1 LIEVNRVSSN
11 DADDIIQQYSD
22 LIQQGSISEASQFSG
37 FDQAACR
44 VDKFFY
50 DRMANSPPYAKL
62 WTVVKIILLLSHGQA
77 TVERGFSV
85 NKEVESYNLKEDT
98 FSARRI
104 ICDHVNAVG
113 GIFNV
118 DVANRQLQLSAA
130 GARQKY
136 LAHLEDQRKQ
146 KTEQAGQ
153 KRKHVNDEVEQL
165 KKTET
170 VYLK

>member
-1 LIEVNRVSSN
+1 M
-11 DADDIIQQYSD
+11 
-22 LIQQGSISEASQFSG
+22 SEASQFSG
-37 FDQAACR
+37 FDQASCR

-50 DRMANSPPYAKL
+50 DRLANMPEYAKL
-62 WTVVKIILLLSHGQA
+62 WAIVKIILLLSHGQA

-85 NKEVESYNLKEDT
+85 NKEVESYNLQADT
-98 FSARRI
+98 FTARRI

-118 DVANRQLQLSAA
+118 DAANKQLQVSAS

-136 LAHLEDQRKQ
+136 LSHLEDQKKQ

-153 KRKHVNDEVEQL
+153 KRKLSVMKL
-165 KKTET
+165 SS
-170 VYLK
+170 

>member
-1 LIEVNRVSSN
+1 M
-11 DADDIIQQYSD
+11 
-22 LIQQGSISEASQFSG
+22 GCSQ
-37 FDQAACR
+37 DYPVA
-44 VDKFFY
+44 VT
-50 DRMANSPPYAKL
+50 
-62 WTVVKIILLLSHGQA
+62 WTT